1 MKKWWNKNK
10 IKVVIAIL
18 IALLLPTI
26 INALRE
32 DKDYELVTYNEF
44 ISYLEEGAVDTVYY
58 STTKEKMYFTLY
70 TEESK
75 EMTKEE
81 LKKYKYPEDSYRS
94 VYYPAYD
101 EFRKDMLSYDIEL
114 KLISETSLLDF
125 LPHLGTIL
133 MIVLFLMMIK
143 SVVPKTN
150 IDKIN
155 LTPVSTTKFTDVI
168 GQDEIL
174 EDLKYI
180 TMLLKNPSL
189 GDEIG
194 VDVPRGILFNG
205 PPGTGKTLIAK
216 AIAGEAGVPF
226 IYMSGSEFVELYVGL
241 GAKKVR
247 EVFKRAKANAPCI
260 LFIDEIDSIGGK
272 RGSKDSHSERE
283 QTLNALLTEMDG
295 FNKREQVFVIAATN
309 RAEMLDEALVRAG
322 RFDRQVTINPPKT
335 WNVRAELFKLFLKDK
350 KTAEDIDYENLS
362 KQVVGFTGADIEAVC
377 NEAGLIALLKEKT
390 CIDTECLEEAID
402 KKLFKGNRSKTNYE
416 KDRELVAYHEAGHAV
431 QVWLQKQP
439 ITRVSIAST
448 TSGVGGFVMQSE
460 SESLFTTDAELRS
473 QVLICYAGRAAE
485 AIKFNE
491 VTTGASNDI
500 TQATKILLNYIQKYG
515 FDKEY
520 GIIDIGVLS
529 ESQLV
534 SADSITDRITKMS
547 TQFYK
552 ECEKLLKQHFD
563 KVEAVAQALLEQEI
577 LDAND
582 VKAILG
588 EIQE

>member
-1 MKKWWNKNK
+1 MKKWINKYK
-10 IKVVIAIL
+10 WAIL
-18 IALLLPTI
+18 VTISTLLLLQI
-26 INALRE
+26 ISMTKNNT
-32 DKDYELVTYNEF
+32 KDYDLVTYNEF
-44 ISYLEEGAVDTVYY
+44 IQHLEKGEVDTVYY
-58 STTKEKMYFTLY
+58 SSSEELMYFTLF

-75 EMTKEE
+75 KMTREE
-81 LKKYKYPEDSYRS
+81 RKDYKYKDEQYRS

-101 EFRKDMLSYDIEL
+101 EFRKDMLSYDVEL
-114 KLISETSLLDF
+114 KLVSNTSILDI
-125 LPHLGTIL
+125 LPYTGPIL
-133 MIVLFLMMIK
+133 MIVLFVSMIR
-143 SVVPKTN
+143 SMIPKTN
-150 IDKIN
+150 IDKID
-155 LTPVSTTKFTDVI
+155 LTPISTTKFSDVI

-174 EDLKYI
+174 EDVKYI
-180 TMLLKNPSL
+180 TMLLKNPNL
-189 GDEIG
+189 GDDMG
-194 VDVPRGILFNG
+194 VKAPRGILFSG

-247 EVFKRAKANAPCI
+247 EVFKRAKENAPCI

-309 RAEMLDEALVRAG
+309 RAEMLDDALVRAG
-322 RFDRQVTINPPKT
+322 RFDRQVVINPPKT

-350 KTAEDIDYENLS
+350 KISEDVNYENLS

-377 NEAGLIALLKEKT
+377 NEAGLIALLKEKNA
-390 CIDTECLEEAID
+390 IDTECLEEAID
-402 KKLFKGNRSKTNYE
+402 KRLFHGNRSKTSYE
-416 KDRELVAYHEAGHAV
+416 KDKEIVAYHEAGHAV

-473 QVLICYAGRAAE
+473 QILICYAGRAAE
-485 AIKFNE
+485 AIKFKE

-500 TQATKILLNYIQKYG
+500 TQATKIMLNYIQKYG
-515 FDKEY
+515 FDKPY
-520 GIIDIGVLS
+520 GIIDIGVLA

-534 SADSITDRITKMS
+534 SADSITERITKMS
-547 TQFYK
+547 TDFYAD
-552 ECEKLLKQHFD
+552 CEKLLQENFD
-563 KVEAVAQALLEQEI
+563 KVEKVAAALLLRET
-577 LDAND
+577 LDAD
-582 VKAILG
+582 EIMAIL
-588 EIQE
+588 EPN

>member
-1 MKKWWNKNK
+1 MKKWINKYK
-10 IKVVIAIL
+10 WAIL
-18 IALLLPTI
+18 VTISTLLLLQI
-26 INALRE
+26 ISMTKNNT
-32 DKDYELVTYNEF
+32 KDYDLVTYNEF
-44 ISYLEEGAVDTVYY
+44 IQHLEKGEVDTVYY
-58 STTKEKMYFTLY
+58 SSSEELMYFTLF

-75 EMTKEE
+75 KMTREE
-81 LKKYKYPEDSYRS
+81 RKDYKYKDEQYRS

-101 EFRKDMLSYDIEL
+101 EFRKDMLSYDVEL
-114 KLISETSLLDF
+114 KLVSNTSILDI
-125 LPHLGTIL
+125 LPYTGPIL
-133 MIVLFLMMIK
+133 MIVLFVAMIR
-143 SVVPKTN
+143 SMIPKTN
-150 IDKIN
+150 IDKID
-155 LTPVSTTKFTDVI
+155 LTPISTTKFSDVI

-174 EDLKYI
+174 EDVKYI
-180 TMLLKNPSL
+180 TMLLKNPNL
-189 GDEIG
+189 GDDMG
-194 VDVPRGILFNG
+194 VKAPRGILFSG

-247 EVFKRAKANAPCI
+247 EVFKRAKENAPCI
-260 LFIDEIDSIGGK
+260 LFIDEIDAIGGK

-309 RAEMLDEALVRAG
+309 RAEMLDDALVRAG
-322 RFDRQVTINPPKT
+322 RFDRQVVINPPKT

-350 KTAEDIDYENLS
+350 KISEDVNYENLS

-377 NEAGLIALLKEKT
+377 NEAGLIALLKEKNA
-390 CIDTECLEEAID
+390 IDTECLEEAID
-402 KKLFKGNRSKTNYE
+402 KRLFHGNRSKTSYE
-416 KDRELVAYHEAGHAV
+416 KDKEIVAYHEAGHAV

-473 QVLICYAGRAAE
+473 QILICYAGRAAE
-485 AIKFNE
+485 AIKFKE

-500 TQATKILLNYIQKYG
+500 TQATKIMLNYIQKYG
-515 FDKEY
+515 FDKPY
-520 GIIDIGVLS
+520 GIIDIGVLA

-534 SADSITDRITKMS
+534 SADSITERITKMS
-547 TQFYK
+547 TDFYAD
-552 ECEKLLKQHFD
+552 CEKLLQENFD
-563 KVEAVAQALLEQEI
+563 KVEKVAAALLLRET
-577 LDAND
+577 LDAD
-582 VKAILG
+582 EIMAIL
-588 EIQE
+588 EPN

>member
-1 MKKWWNKNK
+1 MKKWINKYK
-10 IKVVIAIL
+10 WAIL
-18 IALLLPTI
+18 VTISTLLLLQI
-26 INALRE
+26 ISMTKNNT
-32 DKDYELVTYNEF
+32 KDYDLVTYNEF
-44 ISYLEEGAVDTVYY
+44 IQHLEKGEVDTVYY
-58 STTKEKMYFTLY
+58 SSSEELMYFTLF

-75 EMTKEE
+75 KMTREE
-81 LKKYKYPEDSYRS
+81 RKDYKYKDEQYRS

-101 EFRKDMLSYDIEL
+101 EFRKDMLSYDVEL
-114 KLISETSLLDF
+114 KLVSNTSILDI
-125 LPHLGTIL
+125 LPYTGPIL
-133 MIVLFLMMIK
+133 MIVLFVFMIR
-143 SVVPKTN
+143 SMIPKTN
-150 IDKIN
+150 IDKID
-155 LTPVSTTKFTDVI
+155 LTPISTTKFSDVI

-174 EDLKYI
+174 EDVKYI
-180 TMLLKNPSL
+180 TMLLKNPNL
-189 GDEIG
+189 GDDMG
-194 VDVPRGILFNG
+194 VKAPRGILFSG

-247 EVFKRAKANAPCI
+247 EVFKRAKENAPCI

-309 RAEMLDEALVRAG
+309 RAEMLDDALVRAG
-322 RFDRQVTINPPKT
+322 RFDRQVVINPPKT

-350 KTAEDIDYENLS
+350 KISEDVNYENLS

-377 NEAGLIALLKEKT
+377 NEAGLIALLKEKNA
-390 CIDTECLEEAID
+390 IDTECLEEAID
-402 KKLFKGNRSKTNYE
+402 KRLFHGNRSKTSYE
-416 KDRELVAYHEAGHAV
+416 KDKEIVAYHEAGHAV

-473 QVLICYAGRAAE
+473 QILICYAGRAAE
-485 AIKFNE
+485 AIKFKE

-500 TQATKILLNYIQKYG
+500 TQATKIMLNYIQKYG
-515 FDKEY
+515 FDKPY
-520 GIIDIGVLS
+520 GIIDIGVLA

-534 SADSITDRITKMS
+534 SADSITERITKMS
-547 TQFYK
+547 TDFYAD
-552 ECEKLLKQHFD
+552 CEKLLQENFD
-563 KVEAVAQALLEQEI
+563 KVEKVAAALLLRET
-577 LDAND
+577 LDAD
-582 VKAILG
+582 EIMAIL
-588 EIQE
+588 EPN

>member
-247 EVFKRAKANAPCI
+247 EVFKRAKANATCI

-335 WNVRAELFKLFLKDK
+335 WNVREELFKLFLKDK
-350 KTAEDIDYENLS
+350 KTDE
-362 KQVVGFTGADIEAVC
+362 
-377 NEAGLIALLKEKT
+377 
-390 CIDTECLEEAID
+390 
-402 KKLFKGNRSKTNYE
+402 
-416 KDRELVAYHEAGHAV
+416 
-431 QVWLQKQP
+431 
-439 ITRVSIAST
+439 
-448 TSGVGGFVMQSE
+448 
-460 SESLFTTDAELRS
+460 
-473 QVLICYAGRAAE
+473 
-485 AIKFNE
+485 
-491 VTTGASNDI
+491 
-500 TQATKILLNYIQKYG
+500 
-515 FDKEY
+515 
-520 GIIDIGVLS
+520 
-529 ESQLV
+529 
-534 SADSITDRITKMS
+534 
-547 TQFYK
+547 
-552 ECEKLLKQHFD
+552 
-563 KVEAVAQALLEQEI
+563 
-577 LDAND
+577 
-582 VKAILG
+582 
-588 EIQE
+588 

>member
-1 MKKWWNKNK
+1 MKKWINKYK
-10 IKVVIAIL
+10 WAIL
-18 IALLLPTI
+18 VTISTLLLLLQI
-26 INALRE
+26 ISMTKNNT
-32 DKDYELVTYNEF
+32 KDYDLVTYNEF
-44 ISYLEEGAVDTVYY
+44 IQHLEKGEVDTVYY
-58 STTKEKMYFTLY
+58 SSSEELMYFTLF

-75 EMTKEE
+75 KMTREE
-81 LKKYKYPEDSYRS
+81 RKDYKYKDEQYRS

-101 EFRKDMLSYDIEL
+101 EFRKDMLSYDVEL
-114 KLISETSLLDF
+114 KLVSNTSILDI
-125 LPHLGTIL
+125 LPYTGPIL
-133 MIVLFLMMIK
+133 MIVLFVSMIR
-143 SVVPKTN
+143 SMIPKTN
-150 IDKIN
+150 IDKID
-155 LTPVSTTKFTDVI
+155 LTPISTTKFSDVI

-174 EDLKYI
+174 EDVKYI
-180 TMLLKNPSL
+180 TMLLKNPNL
-189 GDEIG
+189 GDDMG
-194 VDVPRGILFNG
+194 VKAPRGILFSG

-247 EVFKRAKANAPCI
+247 EVFKRAKENAPCI
-260 LFIDEIDSIGGK
+260 LFIDEIDAIGGK

-309 RAEMLDEALVRAG
+309 RAEMLDDALVRAG
-322 RFDRQVTINPPKT
+322 RFDRQVVINPPKT

-350 KTAEDIDYENLS
+350 KISEDVNYENLS

-377 NEAGLIALLKEKT
+377 NEAGLIALLKEKNA
-390 CIDTECLEEAID
+390 IDTECLEEAID
-402 KKLFKGNRSKTNYE
+402 KRLFHGNRSKTSYE
-416 KDRELVAYHEAGHAV
+416 KDKEIVAYHEAGHAV

-473 QVLICYAGRAAE
+473 QILICYAGRAAE
-485 AIKFNE
+485 AIKFKE

-500 TQATKILLNYIQKYG
+500 TQATKIMLNYIQKYG
-515 FDKEY
+515 FDKPY
-520 GIIDIGVLS
+520 GIIDIGVLA

-534 SADSITDRITKMS
+534 SADSITERITKMS
-547 TQFYK
+547 TDFYAD
-552 ECEKLLKQHFD
+552 CEKLLQENFD
-563 KVEAVAQALLEQEI
+563 KVEKVAVALLLRET
-577 LDAND
+577 LDAD
-582 VKAILG
+582 EIMAIL
-588 EIQE
+588 EPN

>member
-10 IKVVIAIL
+10 FKVIIAIL
-18 IALLLPTI
+18 FAVTLPTL
-26 INALRE
+26 INVLKK

-44 ISYLEEGAVDTVYY
+44 IAYLEEGAVDTVYY
-58 STTKEKMYFTLY
+58 SNSKELMYFTLY

-81 LKKYKYPEDSYRS
+81 REDYKYPEDSYRS

-114 KLISETSLLDF
+114 KLISETSILDF

-247 EVFKRAKANAPCI
+247 EVFKRAKTNAPCI

-309 RAEMLDEALVRAG
+309 RAEMLDDALVRAG

-335 WNVRAELFKLFLKDK
+335 WNVREELFKLFLKDK
-350 KTAEDIDYENLS
+350 KTAEEIDYENLS

-402 KKLFKGNRSKTNYE
+402 KKLFHGNRSKTNYE

-485 AIKFNE
+485 AIKFKE

-515 FDKEY
+515 FDMEY

-547 TQFYK
+547 TQFYE
-552 ECEKLLKQHFD
+552 ECKALLEQNFD
-563 KVEAVAQALLEQEI
+563 KVEAIAKALLEQEI

-582 VKAILG
+582 VKTILG
-588 EIQE
+588 EN

>member
-10 IKVVIAIL
+10 FKVIIAIL
-18 IALLLPTI
+18 FAVTLPTL
-26 INALRE
+26 INVLKK

-44 ISYLEEGAVDTVYY
+44 IAYLEEGAVDTVYY
-58 STTKEKMYFTLY
+58 SNSKELMYFTLY

-81 LKKYKYPEDSYRS
+81 REDYKYPEDSYRS

-114 KLISETSLLDF
+114 KLISETSILDF

-247 EVFKRAKANAPCI
+247 EVFKRAKTNAPCI

-335 WNVRAELFKLFLKDK
+335 WNVREGLFKLFLKDK
-350 KTAEDIDYENLS
+350 KTAEEIDYENLS

-402 KKLFKGNRSKTNYE
+402 KKLFHGNRSKTNYE

-485 AIKFNE
+485 AIKFKE

-515 FDKEY
+515 FDMEY

-547 TQFYK
+547 TQFYE
-552 ECEKLLKQHFD
+552 ECKTLLEQNFD
-563 KVEAVAQALLEQEI
+563 KVEAVAKALLEQEI

-588 EIQE
+588 ENQE

>member
-10 IKVVIAIL
+10 FKVIIAIL
-18 IALLLPTI
+18 FAVTLPTL
-26 INALRE
+26 INVLKK

-44 ISYLEEGAVDTVYY
+44 ITYLEEGAVDTVYY
-58 STTKEKMYFTLY
+58 SNSKELMYFTLY

-81 LKKYKYPEDSYRS
+81 REDYKYPEDSYRS

-114 KLISETSLLDF
+114 KLISETSILDF

-247 EVFKRAKANAPCI
+247 EVFKRAKTNAPCI

-309 RAEMLDEALVRAG
+309 RAEMLDDALVRAG

-335 WNVRAELFKLFLKDK
+335 WNVREELFKLFLKDK
-350 KTAEDIDYENLS
+350 KTAEEIDYENLS

-402 KKLFKGNRSKTNYE
+402 KKLFHGNRSKTNYA

-485 AIKFNE
+485 AIKFEE

-547 TQFYK
+547 TQFYN
-552 ECEKLLKQHFD
+552 ECKTLLEQNFD
-563 KVEAVAQALLEQEI
+563 KVEAVAKALLEQEI

-582 VKAILG
+582 VKTILG
-588 EIQE
+588 ENQE

>member
-1 MKKWWNKNK
+1 MKKWINKYK
-10 IKVVIAIL
+10 WAIL
-18 IALLLPTI
+18 VTISTLLLLQI
-26 INALRE
+26 ISMTKNNT
-32 DKDYELVTYNEF
+32 KDYDLVTYNEF
-44 ISYLEEGAVDTVYY
+44 IQHLEKGEVDTVYY
-58 STTKEKMYFTLY
+58 SSSEELMYFTLF

-75 EMTKEE
+75 KMTREE
-81 LKKYKYPEDSYRS
+81 RKDYKYKDEQYRS

-101 EFRKDMLSYDIEL
+101 EFRKDMLSYDVEL
-114 KLISETSLLDF
+114 KLVSNTSILDI
-125 LPHLGTIL
+125 LPYTGPIL
-133 MIVLFLMMIK
+133 MIVLFVSMIR
-143 SVVPKTN
+143 SMIPKTN
-150 IDKIN
+150 IDKID
-155 LTPVSTTKFTDVI
+155 LTPISTTKFSDVI

-174 EDLKYI
+174 EDVKYI
-180 TMLLKNPSL
+180 TMLLKNPNL
-189 GDEIG
+189 GDDMG
-194 VDVPRGILFNG
+194 VKAPRGILFSG

-247 EVFKRAKANAPCI
+247 EVFKRAKENAPCI
-260 LFIDEIDSIGGK
+260 LFIDEIDAIGGK

-309 RAEMLDEALVRAG
+309 RAEMLDDALVRAG
-322 RFDRQVTINPPKT
+322 RFDRQVVINPPKT

-350 KTAEDIDYENLS
+350 KISEDVNYENLS

-377 NEAGLIALLKEKT
+377 NEAGLIALLKEKNA
-390 CIDTECLEEAID
+390 IDTECLEEAID
-402 KKLFKGNRSKTNYE
+402 KRLFHGNRSKTSYE
-416 KDRELVAYHEAGHAV
+416 KDKEIVAYHEAGHAV

-473 QVLICYAGRAAE
+473 QILICYAGRAAE
-485 AIKFNE
+485 AIKFKE

-500 TQATKILLNYIQKYG
+500 TQATKIMLNYIQKYG
-515 FDKEY
+515 FDKPY
-520 GIIDIGVLS
+520 GIIDIGVLA

-534 SADSITDRITKMS
+534 SADSITERITKMS
-547 TQFYK
+547 TDFYAD
-552 ECEKLLKQHFD
+552 CEKLLQENFD
-563 KVEAVAQALLEQEI
+563 KVEKVAAALLLRET
-577 LDAND
+577 LDAD
-582 VKAILG
+582 EIMAIL
-588 EIQE
+588 EPN

>member
-1 MKKWWNKNK
+1 MKKWINKYK
-10 IKVVIAIL
+10 WAIL
-18 IALLLPTI
+18 VTISTLLLLQI
-26 INALRE
+26 ISMTKNNT
-32 DKDYELVTYNEF
+32 KDYDLVTYNEF
-44 ISYLEEGAVDTVYY
+44 IQHLEKGEVDTVYY
-58 STTKEKMYFTLY
+58 SSSEELMYFTLF

-75 EMTKEE
+75 KMTREE
-81 LKKYKYPEDSYRS
+81 RKDYKYKDEQYRS

-101 EFRKDMLSYDIEL
+101 EFRKDMLSYDVEL
-114 KLISETSLLDF
+114 KLVSNTSILDI
-125 LPHLGTIL
+125 LPYTGPIL
-133 MIVLFLMMIK
+133 MIVLFVSMIR
-143 SVVPKTN
+143 SMIPKTN
-150 IDKIN
+150 IDKID
-155 LTPVSTTKFTDVI
+155 LTPISTTKFSDVI

-174 EDLKYI
+174 EDVKYI
-180 TMLLKNPSL
+180 TMLLKNPNL
-189 GDEIG
+189 GDDMG
-194 VDVPRGILFNG
+194 VKAPRGILFSG

-247 EVFKRAKANAPCI
+247 EVFKRAKENAPCI
-260 LFIDEIDSIGGK
+260 LFIDEIDAIGGK

-309 RAEMLDEALVRAG
+309 RAEMLDDALIRAG
-322 RFDRQVTINPPKT
+322 RFDRQVVINPPKT

-350 KTAEDIDYENLS
+350 KISEDVNYENLS

-377 NEAGLIALLKEKT
+377 NEAGLIALLKEKNA
-390 CIDTECLEEAID
+390 IDTECLEEAID
-402 KKLFKGNRSKTNYE
+402 KRLFHGNRSKTSYE
-416 KDRELVAYHEAGHAV
+416 KDKEIVAYHEAGHAV

-473 QVLICYAGRAAE
+473 QILICYAGRAAE
-485 AIKFNE
+485 AIKFEE

-500 TQATKILLNYIQKYG
+500 TQATKIMLNYIQKYG
-515 FDKEY
+515 FDKPY
-520 GIIDIGVLS
+520 GIIDIGVLA

-534 SADSITDRITKMS
+534 SADSITERITKMS
-547 TQFYK
+547 TDFYA
-552 ECEKLLKQHFD
+552 ECEKLLQENFD
-563 KVEAVAQALLEQEI
+563 KVEKVAAALLVRET
-577 LDAND
+577 LDAEEIM
-582 VKAILG
+582 AIL
-588 EIQE
+588 EPN

>member
-10 IKVVIAIL
+10 FKVIIAIL
-18 IALLLPTI
+18 FAVTLPTL
-26 INALRE
+26 INVLKK

-44 ISYLEEGAVDTVYY
+44 IAYLEEGAVDTVYY
-58 STTKEKMYFTLY
+58 SNSKELMYFTLY

-81 LKKYKYPEDSYRS
+81 REDYKYPEDSYRS

-114 KLISETSLLDF
+114 KLISEISILNF

-247 EVFKRAKANAPCI
+247 EVFKRAKTNAPCI

-309 RAEMLDEALVRAG
+309 RAEMLDDALVRAG

-335 WNVRAELFKLFLKDK
+335 WNVREELFKLFLKDK
-350 KTAEDIDYENLS
+350 KTAEEIDYENLS

-402 KKLFKGNRSKTNYE
+402 KKLFHGNRSKTNYE

-439 ITRVSIAST
+439 ITRISIAST

-460 SESLFTTDAELRS
+460 SESLFTTDQELRS

-485 AIKFNE
+485 AIKFKE

-515 FDKEY
+515 FDMEY

-547 TQFYK
+547 TQFYE
-552 ECEKLLKQHFD
+552 ECKTLLEQNFD
-563 KVEAVAQALLEQEI
+563 KVEAIAKALLEQEI

-582 VKAILG
+582 VKVILG
-588 EIQE
+588 ENQE

>member
-1 MKKWWNKNK
+1 MKKWWTKNK
-10 IKVVIAIL
+10 IKVIIAIL
-18 IALLLPTI
+18 FAIMLPTL
-26 INALRE
+26 INVLKK
-32 DKDYELVTYNEF
+32 DKEYELVTYNEF
-44 ISYLEEGAVDTVYY
+44 ITYLEEGAVDTVYY
-58 STTKEKMYFTLY
+58 SNSKELMYFTLY

-81 LKKYKYPEDSYRS
+81 REDYEYPEESYRS

-114 KLISETSLLDF
+114 KLISETSIVDF

-133 MIVLFLMMIK
+133 MIVLFLIMIK

-155 LTPVSTTKFTDVI
+155 LTPISTTKFSDVI

-216 AIAGEAGVPF
+216 AIAGEVGVPF

-247 EVFKRAKANAPCI
+247 EVFKRAKTNAPCI

-309 RAEMLDEALVRAG
+309 RAEMLDDALVRAG

-335 WNVRAELFKLFLKDK
+335 WNVREELFKLFLKDK
-350 KTAEDIDYENLS
+350 KTADEIDYENLS
-362 KQVVGFTGADIEAVC
+362 KQVVGFTGADIEVVC
-377 NEAGLIALLKEKT
+377 NEAGLIALLKEKNA
-390 CIDTECLEEAID
+390 IDTECLEEAID
-402 KKLFKGNRSKTNYE
+402 KKLFHGNRSKTNYE

-439 ITRVSIAST
+439 ITRISIAST

-485 AIKFNE
+485 AIKFKE

-515 FDKEY
+515 FDMEY

-547 TQFYK
+547 TQFYE
-552 ECEKLLKQHFD
+552 ECKTLLEQNFD
-563 KVEAVAQALLEQEI
+563 KVEAVAKALLEHEI
-577 LDAND
+577 LDATD
-582 VKAILG
+582 VKTILG
-588 EIQE
+588 ENQE

>member
-335 WNVRAELFKLFLKDK
+335 WNVREELFKLFLKDK

-460 SESLFTTDAELRS
+460 SESLFTTDQELRS

-547 TQFYK
+547 TQFYN
-552 ECEKLLKQHFD
+552 ECEELLKQHFD

>member
-81 LKKYKYPEDSYRS
+81 REDYEYPEDSYRS

-114 KLISETSLLDF
+114 KLISETSILDF
-125 LPHLGTIL
+125 LPHVGTIL
-133 MIVLFLMMIK
+133 MIALFFIMIK
-143 SVVPKTN
+143 SIVPKTN

-155 LTPVSTTKFTDVI
+155 LTPISTTKFTDVI

-377 NEAGLIALLKEKT
+377 NEAGLIALLNEKT
-390 CIDTECLEEAID
+390 CIDIECLEEAID

-460 SESLFTTDAELRS
+460 SESLFTTDQELRS

-547 TQFYK
+547 TQFYN
-552 ECEKLLKQHFD
+552 ECEKLLEQHFD